1 MRFPRPHHSPR
12 PAAFPTTLNLP
23 LALTLSSALWLAA
36 CGNSAPPAPPPPA
49 ALPVATLKAVTRE
62 VPVLIE
68 AVGRTEGSKE
78 VEVRA
83 RVSGILEKINFTEG
97 MLVKAG
103 APLYRIDRAPFE
115 IALAQARAALAQE
128 QARREQAGRE
138 NERLK
143 ELAGKRAISQRE
155 ADDAGTTLKSSA
167 ATLSAAQAKVREAEL
182 NLSYTLVT
190 APVAGV
196 TSRSLRSEGSLVTAG
211 TDSSLLTTLS
221 QTNPVWVR
229 FGISDA
235 EYEILRANTG
245 KGNTDK
251 QGNRDNQVK
260 LVLPSGRIHPVAGKL
275 NFAGSTV
282 DTKLG
287 TVQLRA
293 EFANPDLSLLPG
305 QFVRAQV
312 VAGMQQAIL
321 VPQTAVLQG
330 EQGRYVWIVG
340 AEGKAQQRPVETG
353 AWLGADWIIRKG
365 LKDGDVVILDN
376 LLKIRPGAPV
386 KPIAPADTPAAATGG
401 GAAPGATPAAAPPAD
416 AANAKK
422 SG

>member
-1 MRFPRPHHSPR
+1 MLSARPYSTAR
-12 PAAFPTTLNLP
+12 ARSGAALFYVLLLP
-23 LALTLSSALWLAA
+23 LALAA
-36 CGNSAPPAPPPPA
+36 CDKAAPPAPA
-49 ALPVATLKAVTRE
+49 AGAPLPVATLKVSTRE

-103 APLYRIDRAPFE
+103 MPLYRIDRAPYE

-167 ATLSAAQAKVREAEL
+167 ATLSSAEAKVREAEL
-182 NLSYTLVT
+182 NLSYTNVV

-196 TSRSLRSEGSLVTAG
+196 TSRSIRSEGSLVTAG

-221 QTNPVWVR
+221 QTDPVWVR

-235 EYEILRANTG
+235 EYEVLRAGAG
-245 KGNTDK
+245 KGAEGK
-251 QGNRDNQVK
+251 PAARDNAVK
-260 LVLPSGRIHPVAGKL
+260 LVLPSGKIHPVAGKL

-293 EFANPDLSLLPG
+293 EFSNPDLSLLPG

-312 VAGMQQAIL
+312 VAGAQRAIL
-321 VPQTAVLQG
+321 VPQTAVLQS
-330 EQGRYVWIVG
+330 EQGRYVWIVS
-340 AEGKAQQRPVETG
+340 AEGKAVQKMVEAG
-353 AWLGADWIIRKG
+353 SWLGSDWVIRKG
-365 LKDGDVVILDN
+365 LNDGDVVILDN
-376 LLKIRPGAPV
+376 LLKLRPGALV
-386 KPIAPADTPAAATGG
+386 KPLAPAPA
-401 GAAPGATPAAAPPAD
+401 GAAPGSPPGAAPAAD
-416 AANAKK
+416 SAKK